1 MDRKLL
7 GTLAGSCALGIGIG
21 LQRSQFAVLGE
32 IMANH
37 RWFANSE
44 IGYLSGLS
52 LAGYIIGCVHQTS
65 IKNELNNIR
74 TVRIGLALGVLS
86 FFIEPLIDAVS
97 WQVIWRLIA
106 GWASAQLVTGIPG
119 LGIRFHALDNKRR
132 ALAYIFAG
140 AGFAALI
147 ASILV
152 SLVASSSIIESWVV
166 TGLIAV
172 VLAIPIHNLLDICI
186 EEELLKR
193 FEQQHSSDTALAQVT
208 STGDTSVTW
217 TKGLR
222 LLAGSTLFFGAAQVT
237 VLTYFPLLL
246 VSRFNVSEA
255 AAASSFA
262 NIGLGYTVG
271 ALASGYMPKKWGTD
285 LLMTVS
291 ASIGI
296 LGTLACAAGSNIPA
310 VGLGGFAFAFWN
322 GSMMGLLLH
331 RINQS
336 VPASQS
342 RTTWSQF
349 SLVLS
354 IGFLVFT
361 FISAPIANQ
370 NVALIIWI
378 GVVLA
383 GIHLVLQLLARRDFR
398 VRLSQQAGS

>member
-1 MDRKLL
+1 MERKLL
-7 GTLAGSCALGIGIG
+7 GTLAGASALGIGIG

-32 IMANH
+32 IMADKH
-37 RWFANSE
+37 WFANSE
-44 IGYLSGLS
+44 IGILSGLS
-52 LAGYIIGCVHQTS
+52 LAGYIIGCLHQTS
-65 IKNELNNIR
+65 IKSELNNIR
-74 TVRIGLALGVLS
+74 VVRIGLALGVLS
-86 FFIEPLIDAVS
+86 FFIEPLVDSLS
-97 WQVIWRLIA
+97 WQVFWRLIA
-106 GWASAQLVTGIPG
+106 GWSSAQLVTGIPG

-140 AGFAALI
+140 AGFAALL
-147 ASILV
+147 ASVLV
-152 SLVASSSIIESWVV
+152 SLIASESIVESWVV

-193 FEQQHSSDTALAQVT
+193 FQQQQGSDPSAPQVV
-208 STGDTSVTW
+208 STGATSSAW

-237 VLTYFPLLL
+237 VLIYYPLLL

-262 NIGLGYTVG
+262 NVGLGYTVG
-271 ALASGYMPKKWGTD
+271 ALASGYMPRKWGTD
-285 LLMTVS
+285 LLMSAS

-296 LGTLACAAGSNIPA
+296 LGTLVCAAGSNIPA

-336 VPASQS
+336 VPSAQA

-354 IGFLVFT
+354 LGFLAFT

-370 NVALIIWI
+370 NVSLIIWI

-383 GIHLVLQLLARRDFR
+383 ALHLVLQLLARRDFEVR
-398 VRLSQQAGS
+398 VSQQPTF

>member
-1 MDRKLL
+1 MERKLL
-7 GTLAGSCALGIGIG
+7 GTLAGASALGIGIG

-32 IMANH
+32 IMADKH
-37 RWFANSE
+37 WFANSE
-44 IGYLSGLS
+44 IGILSGLS
-52 LAGYIIGCVHQTS
+52 LAGYIIGCLHQTS
-65 IKNELNNIR
+65 IKSELNNIR
-74 TVRIGLALGVLS
+74 VVRIGLALGVLS
-86 FFIEPLIDAVS
+86 FFIEPLVDSLS
-97 WQVIWRLIA
+97 WQVFWRLIA
-106 GWASAQLVTGIPG
+106 GWSSAQLVTGIPG

-140 AGFAALI
+140 AGFAALL
-147 ASILV
+147 ASVLV
-152 SLVASSSIIESWVV
+152 SLIASASIVESWVV

-193 FEQQHSSDTALAQVT
+193 FQQQQGSDPSAPQAV
-208 STGDTSVTW
+208 STGATSSAW

-237 VLTYFPLLL
+237 VLIYYPLLL

-262 NIGLGYTVG
+262 NVGLGYTVG
-271 ALASGYMPKKWGTD
+271 ALASGYMPRKWGTD
-285 LLMTVS
+285 LLMSAS

-296 LGTLACAAGSNIPA
+296 LGTLVCAAGSNIPA

-336 VPASQS
+336 VPSAQA

-354 IGFLVFT
+354 LGFLAFT

-370 NVALIIWI
+370 NVSLIIWI

-383 GIHLVLQLLARRDFR
+383 ALHLVLQLLARRDFEVR
-398 VRLSQQAGS
+398 VSQQPTF

>member
-32 IMANH
+32 IMANQ

-44 IGYLSGLS
+44 IGVLSGLS

-86 FFIEPLIDAVS
+86 FFIEPLINALS

-140 AGFAALI
+140 AGFAALL
-147 ASILV
+147 ASVLV
-152 SLVASSSIIESWVV
+152 SLLASSSIIESWVV

-193 FEQQHSSDTALAQVT
+193 VEPQREANPESAQVMPIA
-208 STGDTSVTW
+208 DTSGTW
-217 TKGLR
+217 TRGLR

-246 VSRFNVSEA
+246 VNRFNLSEA

-262 NIGLGYTVG
+262 NVGLGYTIG

-296 LGTLACAAGSNIPA
+296 VGTLVCAAGSNIPA

-336 VPASQS
+336 VPAAQA
-342 RTTWSQF
+342 RTAWSQF

-383 GIHLVLQLLARRDFR
+383 GLHLVLQLLARRDFQM
-398 VRLSQQAGS
+398 RLSQQASS

>member
-1 MDRKLL
+1 MERKLL

-32 IMANH
+32 IMADKQ
-37 RWFANSE
+37 WFVNSE
-44 IGYLSGLS
+44 IGVLSGLS
-52 LAGYIIGCVHQTS
+52 LAGYIVGCLHQTS

-74 TVRIGLALGVLS
+74 IVRIGLALGVLS
-86 FFIEPLIDAVS
+86 FFIEPLIDAIS

-119 LGIRFHALDNKRR
+119 LGIRHHALDNKRR

-140 AGFAALI
+140 AGFAALLASVLVGLI
-147 ASILV
+147 ASNSPV
-152 SLVASSSIIESWVV
+152 ESWVV
-166 TGLIAV
+166 TGIIAV

-193 FEQQHSSDTALAQVT
+193 FERQEDVDEALPPALPTGSMHSI
-208 STGDTSVTW
+208 W

-237 VLTYFPLLL
+237 VLTYYPLLL

-262 NIGLGYTVG
+262 NVGLGYTVG
-271 ALASGYMPKKWGTD
+271 ALASGYMPRKWGTD
-285 LLMTVS
+285 LLMSLS

-336 VPASQS
+336 VPSAQA

-354 IGFLVFT
+354 VGFLVFT
-361 FISAPIANQ
+361 FISAPIANH
-370 NVALIIWI
+370 NVTLIIWI
-378 GVVLA
+378 GVALA
-383 GIHLVLQLLARRDFR
+383 GLHLIFQLLARRDFQ
-398 VRLSQQAGS
+398 VSISKQPAS

>member
-1 MDRKLL
+1 VDRKLL

-32 IMANH
+32 IMAAG

-44 IGYLSGLS
+44 IGVLSGLS
-52 LAGYIIGCVHQTS
+52 LAGYIVGCVHQTS

-86 FFIEPLIDAVS
+86 FFIEPLINALS

-140 AGFAALI
+140 AGFAALL
-147 ASILV
+147 ASVLV
-152 SLVASSSIIESWVV
+152 SLLASSSIIESWVV

-193 FEQQHSSDTALAQVT
+193 FEPQRDANPPSAQVMPIA
-208 STGDTSVTW
+208 DTSGTW
-217 TKGLR
+217 TRGLR

-246 VSRFNVSEA
+246 VTRFNVSEA

-262 NIGLGYTVG
+262 NVGLGYTIG

-296 LGTLACAAGSNIPA
+296 VGTLACAAGSNIPA

-336 VPASQS
+336 VPAAQA
-342 RTTWSQF
+342 RTAWSQF

-370 NVALIIWI
+370 NVTLIIWI

-383 GIHLVLQLLARRDFR
+383 GLHLLLQLLARRDFQM
-398 VRLSQQAGS
+398 RLSQHAAS

>member
-32 IMANH
+32 IMADKH
-37 RWFANSE
+37 WYADSD
-44 IGYLSGLS
+44 IGILSGLS
-52 LAGYIIGCVHQTS
+52 LAGYIVGCLHQTS
-65 IKNELNNIR
+65 IKHELNNIR
-74 TVRIGLALGVLS
+74 VVRIGLALGVLS
-86 FFIEPLIDAVS
+86 FFIEPLIDALS
-97 WQVIWRLIA
+97 WQVLWRLIA
-106 GWASAQLVTGIPG
+106 GWSSAQLVTGIPG

-140 AGFAALI
+140 AGFAALLG
-147 ASILV
+147 SVLV
-152 SLVASSSIIESWVV
+152 SLIVSTSVVESWVV

-193 FEQQHSSDTALAQVT
+193 FEHQQNPESASAQDS
-208 STGDTSVTW
+208 STGTVPRTW
-217 TKGLR
+217 SKGLR

-246 VSRFNVSEA
+246 VSRFHVSEA

-262 NIGLGYTVG
+262 NVGLGYTVG
-271 ALASGYMPKKWGTD
+271 ALASGYMPRKWGTD
-285 LLMTVS
+285 MLMSIS
-291 ASIGI
+291 AAIGI
-296 LGTLACAAGSNIPA
+296 LGTLVCAAGSNIPA

-336 VPASQS
+336 VPSDQA

-349 SLVLS
+349 SLILS

-361 FISAPIANQ
+361 FISSPIANQ
-370 NVALIIWI
+370 NVTLIIWI

-383 GIHLVLQLLARRDFR
+383 ALHLVLQLLARRDFQMR
-398 VRLSQQAGS
+398 VSTQHTT

>member
-1 MDRKLL
+1 VDRKLL

-32 IMANH
+32 VMAH
-37 RWFANSE
+37 ERWFANSE
-44 IGYLSGLS
+44 IGVLSGLS
-52 LAGYIIGCVHQTS
+52 LAGYIVGCVHQAS

-86 FFIEPLIDAVS
+86 FFIEPLIDALS

-140 AGFAALI
+140 AGFAALL
-147 ASILV
+147 ASVLV
-152 SLVASSSIIESWVV
+152 SLVASSSIIVSWVV

-193 FEQQHSSDTALAQVT
+193 FEPQRDVNPASAQVMPIA
-208 STGDTSVTW
+208 DTSATW
-217 TKGLR
+217 TRGLR

-246 VSRFNVSEA
+246 VTRFNVSEA

-262 NIGLGYTVG
+262 NVGLGYTIG

-331 RINQS
+331 RINLS
-336 VPASQS
+336 VPAAQA
-342 RTTWSQF
+342 RTAWSKF

-354 IGFLVFT
+354 VGFLVFT

-370 NVALIIWI
+370 NVTLIIWI

-383 GIHLVLQLLARRDFR
+383 GLHLVLQLLARRDFQM
-398 VRLSQQAGS
+398 RLSQQAAS

>member
-7 GTLAGSCALGIGIG
+7 GTLAGSSALGIGIG

-32 IMANH
+32 IMADKH
-37 RWFANSE
+37 WYADSD
-44 IGYLSGLS
+44 IGILSGLS
-52 LAGYIIGCVHQTS
+52 LAGYILGCLHQTS
-65 IKNELNNIR
+65 IKHELNNIR
-74 TVRIGLALGVLS
+74 VVRIGLALGVLS
-86 FFIEPLIDAVS
+86 FFIEPLIDALS
-97 WQVIWRLIA
+97 WQVLWRLIA
-106 GWASAQLVTGIPG
+106 GWSSAQLVTGIPG

-140 AGFAALI
+140 AGFAALLASVVVSLI
-147 ASILV
+147 ASTSV
-152 SLVASSSIIESWVV
+152 VESWVV

-193 FEQQHSSDTALAQVT
+193 FEQQQGSAPPSHQGLSPEAVASS
-208 STGDTSVTW
+208 W

-262 NIGLGYTVG
+262 NVGLGYTVG
-271 ALASGYMPKKWGTD
+271 ALASGYMPRKWSTD
-285 LLMTVS
+285 MLMSAS

-296 LGTLACAAGSNIPA
+296 LGTIACAAGSNIPA

-336 VPASQS
+336 VPSAVA

-349 SLVLS
+349 SLILS
-354 IGFLVFT
+354 VGFLVFT
-361 FISAPIANQ
+361 FISAPIANK
-370 NVALIIWI
+370 NVDLIIWI
-378 GVVLA
+378 GAVLA
-383 GIHLVLQLLARRDFR
+383 VLHLIFQLMARRDFNMR
-398 VRLSQQAGS
+398 ISQQPTN